1 MKIRSLLTIVIAFTL
16 IGCADS
22 KPSEAD
28 ARQKLE
34 RQIQEESG
42 GLIKLVSFRKT
53 DGAGHG
59 IMGKNEV
66 NYTAEI
72 EFRDDLFWGG
82 CKQSEGC
89 NFHANSIAPAQMAG
103 LILTGQ
109 QQKKGDRFTFSGTLA
124 LEKTESGWR

>member
-1 MKIRSLLTIVIAFTL
+1 MKIRSLFTIAIAFTL
-16 IGCADS
+16 VGCADS

-34 RQIQEESG
+34 KQIQEESG

-72 EFRDDLFWGG
+72 EFGDDLFWGG

-89 NFHANSIAPAQMAG
+89 NFRANSIAPAQMAG
-103 LILTGQ
+103 LVLTGQ

-124 LEKTESGWR
+124 LEKTESGWH